1 MGIAAGS
8 AVVGCACSPAQRIHV
23 DRSPGRDAGN
33 SSPRDIRALAS
44 KTLVDSHD
52 CSSQEAL
59 MPPASSIAL
68 VVFALAIFI
77 LTWWIVAHYL
87 RDGSGRGPQ

>member
-1 MGIAAGS
+1 MLARTAYTRRSIAGS
-8 AVVGCACSPAQRIHV
+8 RCREL
-23 DRSPGRDAGN
+23 
-33 SSPRDIRALAS
+33 SSPTRHPRPGVEDTRRLAR
-44 KTLVDSHD
+44 LVPRK
-52 CSSQEAL
+52 EAL